1 MNLIR
6 PRFKRF
12 ALQGGYYLNMLADL
26 SLPNNRIG
34 MRLLRFLCRTGLPV
48 LAVSLFLVPIQ
59 VSGYTAGEKQ
69 SFQRSIVDY
78 RWRLNP
84 RFKKIKRSTTRY
96 IIVHTSE
103 GGLKSTL
110 RTVSLGKRRRG
121 RSYTYGGHANYVIAR
136 DGRTFRTLDKKY
148 RADHAGLSMWNR
160 QTGLS
165 DVSIGIEIVG
175 YHYTPITA
183 KQYRSVGI
191 LIKILQ
197 DVYDLDDLAVLTH
210 SQIAYG
216 KPNRW
221 VRRLHRGRKR
231 CAKNFERHKA
241 HLGPTWNYDPDVRAG
256 RLVADKKLAA
266 AFYDRRKSVAVAAS
280 TSTNKITLTNTA
292 WAIAGEDYNSPNTL
306 YRLPNGRVIAGDK
319 IETKIGWSRLPQ
331 QTEVLLNQ
339 QGQTDEKVLQ
349 TPIKIITN
357 GDTAWSFAGSRY
369 NSDSTFYFPPAGG
382 IKPGT
387 TISDWDDLPNRT
399 RLIVGYRG
407 PYEIKKSK
415 TAYRIAG
422 RQYRKDTTIYYLPP
436 NRLLAGNQIKD
447 FTNLPKGA
455 LVFLPQ

>member
-1 MNLIR
+1 M
-6 PRFKRF
+6 P
-12 ALQGGYYLNMLADL
+12 ADW
-26 SLPNNRIG
+26 LPPHIRIG
-34 MRLLRFLCRTGLPV
+34 LRLLRILGRLGLPA
-48 LAVSLFLVPIQ
+48 LAVLLFLIPVEA
-59 VSGYTAGEKQ
+59 SGYSAAEKQ
-69 SFQRSIVDY
+69 AFQRTIVDH
-78 RWRLNP
+78 RWQLNP
-84 RFKKIKRSTTRY
+84 RFKKTKRKTTQY

-110 RTVSLGKRRRG
+110 RTVSRGKRRRG

-148 RADHAGLSMWNR
+148 RADHAGLSMWNSKTR
-160 QTGLS
+160 LS
-165 DVSIGIEIVG
+165 DISIGIEIVG
-175 YHYTPITA
+175 YHYTPITR
-183 KQYRSVGI
+183 KQYRAVGM
-191 LIKILQ
+191 LIEILQ

-241 HLGPTWNYDPDVRAG
+241 NLGPTWDHDPDVRAG

-266 AFYDRRKSVAVAAS
+266 AFYDRRKSVAIEAS
-280 TSTNKITLTNTA
+280 SSSNRITLTNTA
-292 WAIAGEDYNSPNTL
+292 WSIAGEDYNSPSTL

-319 IETKIGWSRLPQ
+319 IETRIGWNRIPQ

-339 QGQTDEKVLQ
+339 QGHTDVKVLQ

-357 GDTAWSFAGSRY
+357 GATAWSFAGSKY
-369 NSDSTFYFPPAGG
+369 NSPSTFYFPPAGG

-422 RQYRKDTTIYYLPP
+422 QWYKKDTTIYYLPP
-436 NRLLAGNQIKD
+436 NRLLAGNQVKD
-447 FTNLPKGA
+447 FTNLPRGA